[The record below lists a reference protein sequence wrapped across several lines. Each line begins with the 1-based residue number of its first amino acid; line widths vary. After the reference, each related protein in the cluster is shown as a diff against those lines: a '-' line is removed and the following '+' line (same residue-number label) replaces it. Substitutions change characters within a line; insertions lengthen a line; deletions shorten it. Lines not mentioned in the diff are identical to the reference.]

1 VRLPGVEMSWKEFF
15 QGMKN
20 ELSKDAV
27 TDGAASITYY
37 SALAL
42 FPFLLF
48 VVALASL
55 FLQPSDAEKLVAQ
68 LRQVAP
74 GPATQIVGDRVREL
88 AQSQHG
94 SLVGFGALGA
104 IWAASGGAMA
114 LMRALNTCYDVDEG
128 RPFWKVRAIAV
139 LMTVLS
145 GVLALAAGLVA
156 VAAGP
161 IGDAIGGPL
170 GTAVS
175 WLRLPVAAIVM
186 LFLWAVVY
194 YVLPDV
200 EQTFKFITPGSV
212 LGVVL
217 WLVASWGFSKY
228 VANFGNYD
236 KTYGA
241 LGGVIVMLLWMWIS
255 SLVLLLGAEVNA
267 FIEHR
272 SPEGKREGAKRRSDR
287 GMSPRATV
295 AGKEPVPVASAPRE
309 AKPEATDTSPTSLQG
324 AAIAASGRDNARE
337 RAAARGERAG
347 SPAPARALARER
359 EERPRL
365 GAILAL
371 ATGFAAG
378 IFAAR
383 RAI

>member
-1 VRLPGVEMSWKEFF
+1 VRLPGVEMPWKEFF
-15 QGMKN
+15 HGMKN

-37 SALAL
+37 GALAL

-48 VVALASL
+48 IVALASL

-74 GPATQIVGDRVREL
+74 GPVTQIVGDRVRQL
-88 AQSQHG
+88 AQSQHV

-145 GVLALAAGLVA
+145 GALALAAGLVA

-161 IGDAIGGPL
+161 IGDAIGGPF

-175 WLRLPVAAIVM
+175 WLRLPVAAVVM

-200 EQTFKFITPGSV
+200 EQRFKFITPGSV

-324 AAIAASGRDNARE
+324 ASTGESGRDARE
-337 RAAARGERAG
+337 RAAARGKRAA
-347 SPAPARALARER
+347 PAAARALARER
-359 EERPRL
+359 DERPRL
-365 GAILAL
+365 GGILAL

-378 IFAAR
+378 ILVAR